1 MLKFCQYNLRF
12 RTRPPVSEDVQ
23 HSLGGGEGA
32 VGGQED
38 SHKGGVSHGER
49 VEEVEHQ
56 LLLGARLHAL
66 GAGH

>member
-1 MLKFCQYNLRF
+1 MTRLKPL
-12 RTRPPVSEDVQ
+12 PPVSEDVQ

-38 SHKGGVSHGER
+38 GDKGGVAHGER
-49 VEEVEHQ
+49 VEQVEHQ
-56 LLLGARLHAL
+56 LLLRPRLHAL